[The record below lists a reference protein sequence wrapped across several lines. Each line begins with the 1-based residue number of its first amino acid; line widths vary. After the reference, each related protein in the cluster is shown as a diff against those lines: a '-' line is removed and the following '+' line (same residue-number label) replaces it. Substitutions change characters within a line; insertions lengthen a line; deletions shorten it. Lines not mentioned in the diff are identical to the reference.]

1 MDLIAS
7 LNNTTQQVTQNF
19 SALSNAQMNWK
30 PDVSKWSIAQCIDHL
45 IVSNSTYFPTF
56 DKLINKAYQLPLI
69 QKLNPFNKVFG
80 PIMVKHLGPQ
90 SKQKLK
96 SPKIFTPST
105 STLSSTIIE
114 DFSKHQE
121 VLINYFHQLNH
132 LDKDTIV
139 ITSPVNSFVSYSLHY
154 AMQIIAVHEQR
165 HFNQAMNV
173 LSHPTYPESL

>member
-1 MDLIAS
+1 
-7 LNNTTQQVTQNF
+7 
-19 SALSNAQMNWK
+19 
-30 PDVSKWSIAQCIDHL
+30 
-45 IVSNSTYFPTF
+45 
-56 DKLINKAYQLPLI
+56 LPLI

-96 SPKIFTPST
+96 NPGLFTPST

-121 VLINYFHQLNH
+121 ILINYFNQLN
-132 LDKDTIV
+132 LLNKDKIV
-139 ITSPVNSFVSYSLHY
+139 ITSPVSSFVSYSLHH
-154 AMQIIAVHEQR
+154 AMQIITVHEQR

-173 LSHPTYPESL
+173 LSHPNYPE

>member
-7 LNNTTQQVTQNF
+7 LNGTTQQVTTNF
-19 SALSNAQMNWK
+19 SSLSNKQLNWK
-30 PDVSKWSIAQCIDHL
+30 ADASKWSIAQCIDHL

-56 DKLINKAYQLPLI
+56 DKLINKTYQLPLI

-96 SPKIFTPST
+96 NPGLFTPST
-105 STLSSTIIE
+105 STLPSTIIE

-121 VLINYFHQLNH
+121 ILINYFNQLN
-132 LDKDTIV
+132 LLNKDKIV
-139 ITSPVNSFVSYSLHY
+139 ITSPVSSFVSYSLHH
-154 AMQIIAVHEQR
+154 AMQIITVHEQR

-173 LSHPTYPESL
+173 LSHPNYPE